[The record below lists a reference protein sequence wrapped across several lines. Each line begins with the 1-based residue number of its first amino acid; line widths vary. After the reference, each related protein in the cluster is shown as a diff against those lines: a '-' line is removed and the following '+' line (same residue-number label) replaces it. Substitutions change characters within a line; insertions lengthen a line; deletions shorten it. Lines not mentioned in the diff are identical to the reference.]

1 MNNQFTIPK
10 AIIGLWQIADMERAG
25 NKVDP
30 AIAAKSM
37 MQYYENGFTCFDM
50 ADHYGSSEEI
60 AGYCKKHFA
69 PAGIQFFTKWVPSP
83 GVITEKTALAAVEK
97 ALQRLASPQIDL
109 LQFHAWNYAD
119 PNWLNALYALNT
131 LREKGLI
138 ANIGLTNFDH
148 IHLNMVI
155 SSGIPVVS
163 NQIAYSLLDQRGSHA
178 MAATCLQNNV
188 QLLAYGT
195 VAGGFF
201 SEKWL
206 GKDEPLLSESLTWS
220 QMKYKRFIDAAGGW
234 AWFQTMLSTLST
246 IAVSKN
252 ASIATIA
259 SAYMAQAPAVGAV
272 IIGSRLGAS
281 EHIEENKK
289 ILTIQLTEAEKAT
302 IESVLVKAH
311 KIKGNC
317 GDEYR
322 KPPFLTASGDLSH
335 HIKEFP
341 KPYEIKLSEDGKTR
355 VFSGTE
361 WETMAGYAR
370 AVKKGN
376 HIFVSGTTATHVNTI
391 IGGNDP
397 AAQTHFVI
405 DKIEGALHSLDA
417 TLEDVVRTKVFVADI
432 NQWEAIARA
441 HGERFAHI
449 QPANTMVEAKL
460 VGSGYLVEIEVDA
473 IVS

>member
-10 AIIGLWQIADMERAG
+10 AIIGLWQIADMERSG
-25 NKVDP
+25 NKLDP

-60 AGYCKKHFA
+60 AGYCKKYFA
-69 PAGIQFFTKWVPSP
+69 PADIQFFTKWVPSP
-83 GVITEKTALAAVEK
+83 GMITEKTALEAVER

-109 LQFHAWNYAD
+109 LQFHAWNYSD
-119 PNWLNALYALNT
+119 TNWLNALYALNK
-131 LREKGLI
+131 LREKGMI
-138 ANIGLTNFDH
+138 NNIGLTNFDH
-148 IHLNMVI
+148 IHLNMVVA
-155 SSGIPVVS
+155 SGIPVVS

-178 MAATCLQNNV
+178 MTDTCVRNNV

-195 VAGGFF
+195 VAGGYF

-206 GKDEPLLSESLTWS
+206 GKEEPVLSESLTWS

-234 AWFQTMLSTLST
+234 AWFQTMLTTLSK
-246 IAVSKN
+246 IATSKN
-252 ASIATIA
+252 VSIATIA
-259 SAYMAQAPAVGAV
+259 SAYMSQSPAVGAV

-289 ILTIQLTEAEKAT
+289 ILTFQLSDIEKTA
-302 IESVLVKAH
+302 IETVLLKANI
-311 KIKGNC
+311 IKGNC

-341 KPYEIKLSEDGKTR
+341 KPYETKLFEDGTTR

-361 WETMAGYAR
+361 WEPLAGYAR

-376 HIFVSGTTATHVNTI
+376 HIFISGTTATHVNTI

-405 DKIEGALHSLDA
+405 DKIEGALQSLDA
-417 TLEDVVRTKVFVADI
+417 KLEDVVRTKIFVSDV

-441 HGERFAHI
+441 HGERFGHI

-460 VGSGYLVEIEVDA
+460 VGDGYLVEIEVDA
-473 IVS
+473 IVN

>member
-10 AIIGLWQIADMERAG
+10 AIIGLWQIADMERSG

-83 GVITEKTALAAVEK
+83 GVITEKTALAAVER
-97 ALQRLASPQIDL
+97 ALQRLSSPQIDL

-131 LREKGLI
+131 LRENGLI

-155 SSGIPVVS
+155 ASGIPVVS
-163 NQIAYSLLDQRGSHA
+163 NQIAYSLLDQRASHA
-178 MAATCLQNNV
+178 MAATCLRNNV

-206 GKDEPLLSESLTWS
+206 GKEEPVLSESLTWS

-246 IAVSKN
+246 IATSKN

-272 IIGSRLGAS
+272 IIGSRLGES
-281 EHIEENKK
+281 EHIQENKK
-289 ILTIQLTEAEKAT
+289 LFDMLARAKKWLHANTYENEILK
-302 IESVLVKAH
+302 
-311 KIKGNC
+311 
-317 GDEYR
+317 
-322 KPPFLTASGDLSH
+322 
-335 HIKEFP
+335 
-341 KPYEIKLSEDGKTR
+341 
-355 VFSGTE
+355 
-361 WETMAGYAR
+361 WETKAWGE
-370 AVKKGN
+370 N
-376 HIFVSGTTATHVNTI
+376 
-391 IGGNDP
+391 P
-397 AAQTHFVI
+397 ADFGR
-405 DKIEGALHSLDA
+405 K
-417 TLEDVVRTKVFVADI
+417 
-432 NQWEAIARA
+432 
-441 HGERFAHI
+441 
-449 QPANTMVEAKL
+449 
-460 VGSGYLVEIEVDA
+460 
-473 IVS
+473 

>member
-1 MNNQFTIPK
+1 MSKNFQVPK
-10 AIIGLWQIADMERAG
+10 TIIGLWQVADMERG
-25 NKVDP
+25 GQKLDP
-30 AIAAKSM
+30 SVAAKSM

-69 PAGIQFFTKWVPSP
+69 PADIQFFTKWVPSP
-83 GVITEKTALAAVEK
+83 GVITEKTAEEAVQR
-97 ALQRLASPQIDL
+97 ALIRLGSEQIDL

-119 PNWLNALYALNT
+119 PNWLNALFALNR

-148 IHLNMVI
+148 IHLNMVLA
-155 SSGIPVVS
+155 SGIPVVS
-163 NQIAYSLLDQRGSHA
+163 NQIAYSLLDQRGSRA
-178 MAATCLQNNV
+178 MTQTCLKHNV

-206 GKDEPLLSESLTWS
+206 GKSEPTISEELTWS

-234 AWFQTMLSTLST
+234 DWYQSLLSTLST
-246 IAVSKN
+246 IAINKN
-252 ASIATIA
+252 VNTATVA

-272 IIGSRLGAS
+272 IIGSRLGES

-289 ILTIQLTEAEKAT
+289 ISTLQFSEEELNAINNCLSKAT
-302 IESVLVKAH
+302 IIA
-311 KIKGNC
+311 GNC

-341 KPYEIKLSEDGKTR
+341 KPYQTQDSADGKTR
-355 VFSGTE
+355 VFSGTP
-361 WETMAGYAR
+361 WEPLAGYAR

-376 HIFVSGTTATHVNTI
+376 QIFVSGTTATHGDQI
-391 IGGNDP
+391 IGGKDP

-405 DKIEGALHSLDA
+405 DKIEGALNSLNA
-417 TLEDVVRTKVFVADI
+417 KLEDVVRSRIFVSNI
-432 NQWEAIARA
+432 QQWEAIARA
-441 HGERFAHI
+441 HGERFGNI

-460 VGSGYLVEIEVDA
+460 VGDGYLVEIEVDA
-473 IVS
+473 VIN